1 MRPPNGFGSHGS
13 MLGRATS
20 TNNIENNNE
29 GSETLRMR
37 KKDLNEV
44 SMKLQQLLPFESI
57 V

>member
-44 SMKLQQLLPFESI
+44 SMKLQ
-57 V
+57 